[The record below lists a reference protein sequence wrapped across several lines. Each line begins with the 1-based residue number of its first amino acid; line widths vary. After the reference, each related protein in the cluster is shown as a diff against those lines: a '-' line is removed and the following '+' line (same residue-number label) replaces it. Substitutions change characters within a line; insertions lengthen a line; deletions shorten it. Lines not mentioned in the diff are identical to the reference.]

1 MYKRLY
7 LSEEEHNKFIEEHP
21 NGDLLQLT
29 DWAESKKLTGWYFR
43 RFALAD
49 ETSELKGVAT
59 LLFKKVPRINTTL
72 CYISRGFVCDYHD
85 HALVEAMLK
94 EAIIIAKDEK
104 AYTIKIDPDL

>member
-1 MYKRLY
+1 MYKRLH
-7 LSEEEHNKFIEEHP
+7 LNEEEHNKFIEEHP

-29 DWAESKKLTGWYFR
+29 DWAESKKLTGWYYR

-72 CYISRGFVCDYHD
+72 CYISRDRKSTRLNSSHVAISYAGFC
-85 HALVEAMLK
+85 LK
-94 EAIIIAKDEK
+94 
-104 AYTIKIDPDL
+104 T